1 MRNLWMLG
9 LLFFGISMCAQP
21 GTPERPK
28 PEEIK
33 KLMKDLSTEQKATL
47 MTKRMTLDLNLSVAQ
62 QSQIFEI
69 NKDVATQRDAR
80 FKERENTKLTSDDFF
95 QHRSQLLDEKIAT
108 KKRFQAV
115 LNKDQ
120 FEKFERSQ
128 HRKKAHRRPKHAGKK
143 R

>member
-9 LLFFGISMCAQP
+9 LLFFGISMYAQP
-21 GTPERPK
+21 GNPDRPE
-28 PEEIK
+28 PEQIK

-47 MTKRMTLDLNLSVAQ
+47 MTKRMTLDLNLSEAQ

-69 NKDVATQRDAR
+69 NKDVATQREAR

-95 QHRSQLLDEKIAT
+95 QYRSQLLDEKIAT

-128 HRKKAHRRPKHAGKK
+128 HRKIAHRRPEHTRKK